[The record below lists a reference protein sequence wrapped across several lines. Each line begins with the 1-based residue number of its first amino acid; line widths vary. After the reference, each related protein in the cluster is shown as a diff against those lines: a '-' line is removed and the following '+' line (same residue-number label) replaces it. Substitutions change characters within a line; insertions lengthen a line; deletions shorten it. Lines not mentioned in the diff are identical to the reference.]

1 MARAKGRRSNRRQQ
15 LAGAEANVGRPV
27 AAASVHDAIPL
38 RRPRLGAIVLV
49 LLAIVVAFGGA
60 IAGPFQ
66 FDDVTSIPRNTTI
79 ERLWPL
85 STPLHPPPRAAVSGR
100 PAVNYS
106 LAVNHA
112 INRALGVAQTA
123 GAPAPHAPIGYRITN
138 ILIHLLS

>member
-15 LAGAEANVGRPV
+15 IAGAVANVDG
-27 AAASVHDAIPL
+27 AAAAVSVHDAMPF
-38 RRPRLGAIVLV
+38 RRPRLGAIALV
-49 LLAIVVAFGGA
+49 IVAIVVAFGGA

-79 ERLWPL
+79 ERLWPP
-85 STPLHPPPRAAVSGR
+85 SMPLHPPPRAAVSGR

-112 INRALGVAQTA
+112 INRVLGVDQTA
-123 GAPAPHAPIGYRITN
+123 GAPAPLAPVGYRIT
-138 ILIHLLS
+138 ISSSIC